1 MLLCAEK
8 TGALVGRVP
17 GELPGYLALSVQS
30 LSRV

>member
-1 MLLCAEK
+1 MFLCAEK
-8 TGALVGRVP
+8 TGMVGRVP